1 MTTNVIS
8 QELDLSVTRALH
20 FLHSSEPDSEEQLY
34 QMWKQSILE
43 KYGPERSPV
52 SVLHKI
58 NIPSG
63 LKRESNHEVSKLCY
77 TLELLLL
84 IFYLSG
90 NGHLDR

>member
-20 FLHSSEPDSEEQLY
+20 FLHSSEPDSEDQLY

-58 NIPSG
+58 NVPSS
-63 LKRESNHEVSKLCY
+63 LKRESNHEVSKLCC
-77 TLELLLL
+77 TLEQTFVNFL
-84 IFYLSG
+84 FKW
-90 NGHLDR
+90 